1 MLHPARLSFR
11 IEGEVKNFLDTQMLK
26 ELINIKLTLQEVL
39 KSPLSEKEKAI
50 RNYRVVKS
58 PVENS
63 STE

>member
-1 MLHPARLSFR
+1 MLYPARLSFR
-11 IEGEVKNFLDTQMLK
+11 IEGEVKNLDTQMLK

-50 RNYRVVKS
+50 CTYRVVKS

>member
-1 MLHPARLSFR
+1 MLYPARLSFT
-11 IEGEVKNFLDTQMLK
+11 IEGEVKNLDTQMLK

-50 RNYRVVKS
+50 WNYRVVKS

>member
-26 ELINIKLTLQEVL
+26 ELISIKLILQEVL
-39 KSPLSEKEKAI
+39 KSTLSEKEKAKI
-50 RNYRVVKS
+50 NYRVVKS